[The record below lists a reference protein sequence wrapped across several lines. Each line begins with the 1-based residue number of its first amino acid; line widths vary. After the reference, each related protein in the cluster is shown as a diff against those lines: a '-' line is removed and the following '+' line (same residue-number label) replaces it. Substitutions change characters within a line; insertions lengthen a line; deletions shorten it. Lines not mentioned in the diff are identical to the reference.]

1 MSTQLNLYL
10 ELKHNNQSWI
20 NITNKNIFDGFDLV
34 NVDINQPLP
43 AFSYPCNQS
52 FIHDLQ
58 QFDLDIHSLKRH
70 QLSIQSQTIYNEL
83 SNEVTGHS
91 DGLNIW
97 TVSIQD
103 LVKTYNDHLRSK
115 SLEQQFIQE
124 LIARIMNSY
133 YYQLNIAG
141 DRRLLLPDNRHQ
153 APVKEVW
160 QNIRLVGWLD

>member
-1 MSTQLNLYL
+1 MSTQLDLYL

-43 AFSYPCNQS
+43 AFSYQCNQS

-58 QFDLDIHSLKRH
+58 RFNLDIHSLKRH
-70 QLSIQSQTIYNEL
+70 QLSIQSQNIYNEL
-83 SNEVTGHS
+83 SNEVTGHP

-115 SLEQQFIQE
+115 
-124 LIARIMNSY
+124 
-133 YYQLNIAG
+133 
-141 DRRLLLPDNRHQ
+141 
-153 APVKEVW
+153 
-160 QNIRLVGWLD
+160 